1 MHNPAIDLP
10 SVRWLFYGFTFNT
23 QPTGERTAIMS
34 GDFDLIIQ
42 GGHLIDPKNDLDSP
56 ADIAIKDGLVAAIS
70 DRIEC
75 SSAKVIDVSGLYVT
89 PGLID
94 IHVHVYGGYR
104 GWLFPDQH
112 ALPYGVTTVVD
123 TGGAGWKDMAD
134 FKRSI
139 IDPAQTRVL
148 AFVNIVGAGMTGP
161 PEQDVSE
168 MDPALCAAA
177 IEQYREHV
185 VGAKSAHFGGPGWE
199 SAGGAI
205 SAARQSDSIAMI
217 DFAPQPTRSYEELLE
232 RMSPGDIHTHL
243 YAAHIPLL
251 NADKR
256 VEDYVRRARQRGI
269 VFDTG
274 HGGGSFW
281 FRIAVPAMAQNFP
294 PDTISTDL
302 HKDSRML
309 PNATMPIT
317 MSKFLSLG
325 MPLQEVVY
333 RSTRR
338 PAEVIRH
345 PQLGH
350 LSVGAEAD
358 LAAFALHE
366 GDFAF
371 VDSGRARMRGQQKL
385 ECELTLRAGQVV
397 WDLNG
402 RSLVDW
408 EKAGE
413 YRRLA

>member
-1 MHNPAIDLP
+1 MHTPAIDP
-10 SVRWLFYGFTFNT
+10 TSVRWLFYGFTSNT
-23 QPTGERTAIMS
+23 RPTSERTAIMS
-34 GDFDLIIQ
+34 DDFDLIIQ
-42 GGHLIDPKNDLDSP
+42 GGHLIDPKNDLDGP
-56 ADIAIKDGLVAAIS
+56 ADIAIKDGLVAAVA
-70 DRIEC
+70 DRIEG

-94 IHVHVYGGYR
+94 IHVHVYGGYQ

-134 FKRSI
+134 FKSTI

-148 AFVNIVGAGMTGP
+148 AFVNIVGAGMIGA

-168 MDPALCAAA
+168 MDPALCATA

-205 SAARQSDSIAMI
+205 EAARQSDSIAMI
-217 DFAPQPTRSYEELLE
+217 DFAPKPTRSYEELLE

-251 NADKR
+251 DEDKK
-256 VEDYVRRARQRGI
+256 VADYVRRARQRGI

-302 HKDSRML
+302 HKSSRML

-317 MSKFLSLG
+317 MSKFLNLG

-333 RSTRR
+333 RSTYR
-338 PAEVIRH
+338 PAEVIRR

-371 VDSGRARMRGQQKL
+371 VDSGRARMRGRQKL
-385 ECELTLRAGQVV
+385 ECELTLRAGRVV

-402 RSLVDW
+402 RSLIDW
-408 EKAGE
+408 DEAGE
-413 YRRLA
+413 YRHLA

>member
-56 ADIAIKDGLVAAIS
+56 ADIAIKDGLVAAVS

-112 ALPYGVTTVVD
+112 TLPYGVTTVVD
-123 TGGAGWKDMAD
+123 TGGAGWKDFAD
-134 FKRSI
+134 FKCSI

-161 PEQDVSE
+161 PEQDISE

-177 IEQYREHV
+177 IEQYREHI

-205 SAARQSDSIAMI
+205 AAAHQSDSIAMI

>member
-1 MHNPAIDLP
+1 M
-10 SVRWLFYGFTFNT
+10 S
-23 QPTGERTAIMS
+23 ERTAIMS

-42 GGHLIDPKNDLDSP
+42 GGHLIDPKNDLDGP
-56 ADIAIKDGLVAAIS
+56 ADIAVKDGLVAVVAE
-70 DRIEC
+70 RIEP

-94 IHVHVYGGYR
+94 IHVHVYGGYQ

-134 FKRSI
+134 FKRTI

-148 AFVNIVGAGMTGP
+148 AFVNIVGAGMIGA
-161 PEQDVSE
+161 PEQDISE

-177 IEQYREHV
+177 IEQYREFV

-205 SAARQSDSIAMI
+205 EAARQSDSIAMI
-217 DFAPQPTRSYEELLE
+217 DFAPRPTRTYEELLA

-251 NADKR
+251 DEDKK
-256 VEDYVRRARQRGI
+256 VADYVRQARQRGI

-281 FRIAVPAMAQNFP
+281 FRIAVPAMAQDFP

-302 HKDSRML
+302 HKSSRML

-317 MSKFLSLG
+317 MSKFLGLG
-325 MPLQEVVY
+325 MTLKEVIY
-333 RSTRR
+333 RSTHK

-350 LSVGAEAD
+350 LSIGAEAD

-385 ECELTLRAGQVV
+385 ECELTLRAGRVV

-408 EKAGE
+408 DKAGE
-413 YRRLA
+413 YRHLA

>member
-1 MHNPAIDLP
+1 
-10 SVRWLFYGFTFNT
+10 
-23 QPTGERTAIMS
+23 MS

-42 GGHLIDPKNDLDSP
+42 GGHLIDPKNDLNGP
-56 ADIAIKDGLVAAIS
+56 ADIAIKDGLVAAVA

-75 SSAKVIDVSGLYVT
+75 ISAKVIDVSGLYVT

-94 IHVHVYGGYR
+94 IHVHVYGGYQ

-134 FKRSI
+134 FKRTI

-148 AFVNIVGAGMTGP
+148 AFVNIVGAGMIGA

-177 IEQYREHV
+177 IEQYRKHV

-205 SAARQSDSIAMI
+205 EAARQSDSIAMI
-217 DFAPQPTRSYEELLE
+217 DFAPRPTRTYEELLE

-251 NADKR
+251 DADKK
-256 VEDYVRRARQRGI
+256 VADYVRQARQRGI
-269 VFDTG
+269 IFDTG
-274 HGGGSFW
+274 HGNGSFW
-281 FRIAVPAMAQNFP
+281 FRIAVPAMAQNFT

-302 HKDSRML
+302 HKSSRML

-317 MSKFLSLG
+317 MSKFLGLG

-333 RSTRR
+333 RSTHK

-350 LSVGAEAD
+350 LSIGAEAD

-371 VDSGRARMRGQQKL
+371 VDSGRVRMKGRQKL

-397 WDLNG
+397 WNLNG
-402 RSLVDW
+402 RSLMDW
-408 EKAGE
+408 DEAGE

>member
-1 MHNPAIDLP
+1 
-10 SVRWLFYGFTFNT
+10 
-23 QPTGERTAIMS
+23 MS

-42 GGHLIDPKNDLDSP
+42 GGHLIDPKNDLNGP
-56 ADIAIKDGLVAAIS
+56 ADIAIKDGLVAAVA

-75 SSAKVIDVSGLYVT
+75 ISAKVIDVSGLYVT

-94 IHVHVYGGYR
+94 IHVHVYGGYQ

-134 FKRSI
+134 FKRTI

-148 AFVNIVGAGMTGP
+148 AFVNIVGAGMIGA

-205 SAARQSDSIAMI
+205 EAARQSDSIAMI

-251 NADKR
+251 DADKK
-256 VEDYVRRARQRGI
+256 VADYVRQARQRGI
-269 VFDTG
+269 IFDTG
-274 HGGGSFW
+274 HGNGSFW
-281 FRIAVPAMAQNFP
+281 FRIAVPAMAQDFP

-302 HKDSRML
+302 HKSSRML

-317 MSKFLSLG
+317 MSKFLGLG

-333 RSTRR
+333 RSTHK

-350 LSVGAEAD
+350 LSIGAEAD

-371 VDSGRARMRGQQKL
+371 VDSGRARMKGRQKL

-402 RSLVDW
+402 RSLMDW
-408 EKAGE
+408 DEAGE
-413 YRRLA
+413 YRRLT

>member
-1 MHNPAIDLP
+1 
-10 SVRWLFYGFTFNT
+10 
-23 QPTGERTAIMS
+23 
-34 GDFDLIIQ
+34 
-42 GGHLIDPKNDLDSP
+42 
-56 ADIAIKDGLVAAIS
+56 
-70 DRIEC
+70 
-75 SSAKVIDVSGLYVT
+75 
-89 PGLID
+89 
-94 IHVHVYGGYR
+94 
-104 GWLFPDQH
+104 
-112 ALPYGVTTVVD
+112 
-123 TGGAGWKDMAD
+123 MAD
-134 FKRSI
+134 FKRTI

-148 AFVNIVGAGMTGP
+148 AFVNIVGAGMIGA

-168 MDPALCAAA
+168 MDPALCAEA

-205 SAARQSDSIAMI
+205 EAARQSNSIAMI

-232 RMSPGDIHTHL
+232 RMSSGDIHTHL

-251 NADKR
+251 DANKKVA
-256 VEDYVRRARQRGI
+256 DYVRQARQRDI

-274 HGGGSFW
+274 HGNGSFW

-302 HKDSRML
+302 HKASRML

-317 MSKFLSLG
+317 MSKFLNLG

-333 RSTRR
+333 RSTYR

-345 PQLGH
+345 PELGH

-358 LAAFALHE
+358 LAAFALYE

-371 VDSGRARMRGQQKL
+371 VDSGRARMQGRKKL
-385 ECELTLRAGQVV
+385 ECELTLRAGRVV

-408 EKAGE
+408 DKAGE
-413 YRRLA
+413 YRHLA

>member
-1 MHNPAIDLP
+1 
-10 SVRWLFYGFTFNT
+10 
-23 QPTGERTAIMS
+23 MS

-42 GGHLIDPKNDLDSP
+42 GGHLIDPKNDLDGP
-56 ADIAIKDGLVAAIS
+56 ADIAVKDGLVAAVAE
-70 DRIEC
+70 RIEP

-94 IHVHVYGGYR
+94 IHVHVYGGYQ

-134 FKRSI
+134 FKRTI

-148 AFVNIVGAGMTGP
+148 AFVNIVGAGMIGA

-205 SAARQSDSIAMI
+205 EAARQSDSIAMI
-217 DFAPQPTRSYEELLE
+217 DFAPQPTRSYKELLE

-251 NADKR
+251 DEDKK
-256 VEDYVRRARQRGI
+256 VADYVRRARQRGI

-281 FRIAVPAMAQNFP
+281 FRIAVPAMAQDFP

-302 HKDSRML
+302 HKSSRML

-317 MSKFLSLG
+317 MSKFLGLG
-325 MPLQEVVY
+325 MTLKEVVY
-333 RSTRR
+333 RSTHK

-345 PQLGH
+345 SQLGH
-350 LSVGAEAD
+350 LSIGAEAD

-385 ECELTLRAGQVV
+385 ECELTLRAGRVV

-408 EKAGE
+408 DKAGE
-413 YRRLA
+413 YRHLA

>member
-1 MHNPAIDLP
+1 
-10 SVRWLFYGFTFNT
+10 
-23 QPTGERTAIMS
+23 MS
-34 GDFDLIIQ
+34 STFDLILQ
-42 GGHLIDPKNDLDSP
+42 GGHLIDPKNDLDGP
-56 ADIAIKDGLVAAIS
+56 ADIAIKDGLVAAVA
-70 DRIEC
+70 DRIEGG
-75 SSAKVIDVSGLYVT
+75 SAKVIDVSNLYVT

-94 IHVHVYGGYR
+94 IHVHVYGGYQ
-104 GWLFPDQH
+104 GWLFPDPH
-112 ALPYGVTTVVD
+112 ALPCGVTTVVD
-123 TGGAGWKDMAD
+123 TGGAGWKDFAD
-134 FKRSI
+134 FKHSI

-148 AFVNIVGAGMTGP
+148 AFVNIVGAGMIGP
-161 PEQDVSE
+161 PEQDIRE
-168 MDPALCAAA
+168 MDPTRCAAA
-177 IEQYREHV
+177 IEQYRDCV

-205 SAARQSDSIAMI
+205 AAARQSDSIAMI
-217 DFAPQPTRSYEELLE
+217 DFAPQPTRSYEELLD

-251 NADKR
+251 DADNR
-256 VEDYVRRARQRGI
+256 VADYVRHSRQRGI

-274 HGGGSFW
+274 HGNGSFW

-302 HKDSRML
+302 HKASRML

-317 MSKFLSLG
+317 MSKFLNLG

-333 RSTRR
+333 RSTHK
-338 PAEVIRH
+338 PAEVIGR

-350 LSVGAEAD
+350 LSIGAEAD

-371 VDSGRARMRGQQKL
+371 VDSGRARLAGRQKL

-408 EKAGE
+408 DEAGE

>member
-1 MHNPAIDLP
+1 
-10 SVRWLFYGFTFNT
+10 
-23 QPTGERTAIMS
+23 MS

-42 GGHLIDPKNDLDSP
+42 GGHLIDPKNDLDGP
-56 ADIAIKDGLVAAIS
+56 ADIAIKDGLVAAVA
-70 DRIEC
+70 DRVEA
-75 SSAKVIDVSGLYVT
+75 SSAKVINVSGLYVT

-94 IHVHVYGGYR
+94 IHVHVYGGYG

-134 FKRSI
+134 FKRTI

-148 AFVNIVGAGMTGP
+148 AFVNIVGAGMIGA
-161 PEQDVSE
+161 PEQDISE
-168 MDPALCAAA
+168 MDPALCAKA

-205 SAARQSDSIAMI
+205 EAARQSNSIAMI

-251 NADKR
+251 DADKK
-256 VEDYVRRARQRGI
+256 VADYVRQARQRGI

-274 HGGGSFW
+274 HGNGSFW

-302 HKDSRML
+302 HKSSRML

-317 MSKFLSLG
+317 MSKFLNLG
-325 MPLQEVVY
+325 MSLQEVVY
-333 RSTRR
+333 RSTHK
-338 PAEVIRH
+338 PAEVIGH
-345 PQLGH
+345 PELGH
-350 LSVGAEAD
+350 LSVGTEAD

-371 VDSGRARMRGQQKL
+371 VDSGRARMQGQQKL
-385 ECELTLRAGQVV
+385 ECELTLRAGRIV

-402 RSLVDW
+402 HSLVDW
-408 EKAGE
+408 DKAGE
-413 YRRLA
+413 YRHLA

>member
-1 MHNPAIDLP
+1 
-10 SVRWLFYGFTFNT
+10 
-23 QPTGERTAIMS
+23 MS

-42 GGHLIDPKNDLDSP
+42 GGHLIDPKNDLDGP
-56 ADIAIKDGLVAAIS
+56 ADIAVKDGLVAAVAE
-70 DRIEC
+70 RIEP

-94 IHVHVYGGYR
+94 IHVHVYGGYQ

-134 FKRSI
+134 FKRTI

-148 AFVNIVGAGMTGP
+148 AFVNIVGAGMIGA

-177 IEQYREHV
+177 IEQYREFV

-205 SAARQSDSIAMI
+205 EAARQSDSIAMI
-217 DFAPQPTRSYEELLE
+217 DFAPRPTRTYEELLE

-251 NADKR
+251 DEDKK
-256 VEDYVRRARQRGI
+256 VADYVRQARQRGI

-281 FRIAVPAMAQNFP
+281 FRIAVPAMAQDFP

-302 HKDSRML
+302 HKSSRML

-317 MSKFLSLG
+317 MSKFLGLG
-325 MPLQEVVY
+325 MTLKEVIY
-333 RSTRR
+333 RSTHK

-350 LSVGAEAD
+350 LSIGAEAD

-385 ECELTLRAGQVV
+385 ECELTLRAGRVV

-408 EKAGE
+408 DKAGE
-413 YRRLA
+413 

>member
-1 MHNPAIDLP
+1 M
-10 SVRWLFYGFTFNT
+10 
-23 QPTGERTAIMS
+23 
-34 GDFDLIIQ
+34 
-42 GGHLIDPKNDLDSP
+42 
-56 ADIAIKDGLVAAIS
+56 
-70 DRIEC
+70 
-75 SSAKVIDVSGLYVT
+75 
-89 PGLID
+89 
-94 IHVHVYGGYR
+94 
-104 GWLFPDQH
+104 
-112 ALPYGVTTVVD
+112 
-123 TGGAGWKDMAD
+123 
-134 FKRSI
+134 
-139 IDPAQTRVL
+139 
-148 AFVNIVGAGMTGP
+148 
-161 PEQDVSE
+161 
-168 MDPALCAAA
+168 
-177 IEQYREHV
+177 
-185 VGAKSAHFGGPGWE
+185 
-199 SAGGAI
+199 
-205 SAARQSDSIAMI
+205 
-217 DFAPQPTRSYEELLE
+217 
-232 RMSPGDIHTHL
+232 
-243 YAAHIPLL
+243 
-251 NADKR
+251 
-256 VEDYVRRARQRGI
+256 RRARQRGI

-317 MSKFLSLG
+317 MSKFLNLG

-333 RSTRR
+333 RSTHR
-338 PAEVIRH
+338 PAEVIRR
-345 PQLGH
+345 PRLGH

-408 EKAGE
+408 DKAGE

>member
-1 MHNPAIDLP
+1 
-10 SVRWLFYGFTFNT
+10 
-23 QPTGERTAIMS
+23 MS

-42 GGHLIDPKNDLDSP
+42 GGHLIDPKNDLNGP
-56 ADIAIKDGLVAAIS
+56 ADIAIKDGLVAAVAE
-70 DRIEC
+70 RIEP

-94 IHVHVYGGYR
+94 IHVHVYGGYQ

-123 TGGAGWKDMAD
+123 TGGAGWKDFAD
-134 FKRSI
+134 FKRTI

-148 AFVNIVGAGMTGP
+148 AFVNIVGAGMIGA

-177 IEQYREHV
+177 IEQYREQV

-205 SAARQSDSIAMI
+205 EAARQSNSIAMI
-217 DFAPQPTRSYEELLE
+217 DFAPRPTRTYEELLE

-251 NADKR
+251 DEDKKIA
-256 VEDYVRRARQRGI
+256 DYVRQARQRGI

-281 FRIAVPAMAQNFP
+281 FRIAVPAMAQDFP

-302 HKDSRML
+302 HKSSRML

-325 MPLQEVVY
+325 MPFQEVVY
-333 RSTRR
+333 RSTHR

-358 LAAFALHE
+358 LAAFVLHE

-371 VDSGRARMRGQQKL
+371 VDSGRARMRGRQKL
-385 ECELTLRAGQVV
+385 ECELTLRAGRVV

-408 EKAGE
+408 DKAGE
-413 YRRLA
+413 YRHLA

>member
-1 MHNPAIDLP
+1 M
-10 SVRWLFYGFTFNT
+10 S
-23 QPTGERTAIMS
+23 ERTAIMS

-42 GGHLIDPKNDLDSP
+42 GGHLIDPKNDLDGP
-56 ADIAIKDGLVAAIS
+56 ADIAVKDGLVAAVAE
-70 DRIEC
+70 RIEP

-94 IHVHVYGGYR
+94 IHVHVYGGYQ

-134 FKRSI
+134 FKRTI

-148 AFVNIVGAGMTGP
+148 AFVNIVGAGMIGA

-168 MDPALCAAA
+168 MDPALCGAA

-205 SAARQSDSIAMI
+205 EAARQSNSIAMI

-232 RMSPGDIHTHL
+232 RMSPRDIHTHL

-251 NADKR
+251 NEDKK
-256 VEDYVRRARQRGI
+256 VADYVRRARQRGI

-274 HGGGSFW
+274 HGSGSFW

-302 HKDSRML
+302 HKSSRML

-317 MSKFLSLG
+317 MSKFLGLG

-333 RSTRR
+333 RSTYR

-345 PQLGH
+345 PELGH
-350 LSVGAEAD
+350 LSVGAAAD

-371 VDSGRARMRGQQKL
+371 VDSGRARMRSRQKL
-385 ECELTLRAGQVV
+385 ECELTLRAGRVV

-408 EKAGE
+408 DKAGE
-413 YRRLA
+413 YRHLA

>member
-1 MHNPAIDLP
+1 MRAALDPALA
-10 SVRWLFYGFTFNT
+10 RWLFYHFASNPR
-23 QPTGERTAIMS
+23 PTSERTAIMS
-34 GDFDLIIQ
+34 SDFDLIIQ
-42 GGHLIDPKNDLDSP
+42 GGHLIDPKNDLNGP
-56 ADIAIKDGLVAAIS
+56 ADIAIKDGRVAAVT
-70 DRIEC
+70 DRIEGR
-75 SSAKVIDVSGLYVT
+75 SAKVIDVSNLYVT

-123 TGGAGWKDMAD
+123 TGGAGWKDFAD
-134 FKRSI
+134 FKHSI

-148 AFVNIVGAGMTGP
+148 AFVNIVGAGMIGP

-177 IEQYREHV
+177 IEQYRDHV

-205 SAARQSDSIAMI
+205 AAARQSDSIAMI

-251 NADKR
+251 DADNR
-256 VEDYVRRARQRGI
+256 VANYVRQSRQRGI

-274 HGGGSFW
+274 HGNGSFW

-333 RSTRR
+333 RSTHK

-350 LSVGAEAD
+350 LTIGAEAD

-371 VDSGRARMRGQQKL
+371 VDSGRARMGGRQKL

-408 EKAGE
+408 DEAGE